1 MKAKSYK
8 SEDAIQSECYV
19 WFNNTYK
26 ELRGLLFAVPNG
38 GARSALQGKIFK
50 MTGVYAGV
58 ADMLFMYNN
67 TVYCIEMKNDF
78 GEQSLKQIKWQTLV
92 ENHGYKY
99 VICRSLSTF
108 QRIIKNIIDGKI

>member
-1 MKAKSYK
+1 MTYK

-26 ELRGLLFAVPNG
+26 ELRGCLFAVPNG

-58 ADMLFMYNN
+58 SDMLFMHQGE
-67 TVYCIEMKNDF
+67 TYCIEMKNDF
-78 GEQSLKQIKWQTLV
+78 GEQSDKQVIWQKKIEKQLF
-92 ENHGYKY
+92 KY
-99 VICRSLSTF
+99 FVIRDLATF
-108 QRIIKNIIDGKI
+108 QKLIKEIIDGKI